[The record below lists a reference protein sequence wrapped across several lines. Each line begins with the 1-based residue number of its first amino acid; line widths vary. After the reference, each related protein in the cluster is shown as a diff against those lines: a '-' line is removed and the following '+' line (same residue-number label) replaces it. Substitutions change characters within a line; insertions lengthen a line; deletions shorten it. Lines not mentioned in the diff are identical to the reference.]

1 MPSDD
6 YSVAKHLLSSAIT
19 AEDRGEFGKAR
30 KCYTDAV
37 TRFGK
42 VIQTSSDTTVLTR
55 SREFYQNAVERIKYI
70 VLFLLAS
77 DEKHKHNPV
86 VLKPTSSVTK
96 HHRNGRV
103 LPDKE
108 TLKKELKN
116 VNDAA
121 VDRILKEVLEDCS
134 SLTLDDVAGNERA
147 KQILNEAVILPTLR
161 PELFTGLRSPT
172 RGVLLFGPPG
182 NGKTML
188 VRFPTKV
195 AKAIACESNC
205 VFFNISAASLLSKW
219 VGESENLVR
228 TLFVIARHTQ
238 PSIIFLDEV
247 DSLLTARRSD
257 NSHEVSRRVLTQL
270 LSEMDGVGSDNERVL
285 ILAAT
290 NRPGELDDAAL
301 RRFPRR
307 IYIRMPDANARLALL
322 RALLDKNTKHTLSEN
337 DMQKIASLTEG
348 YSASDLKELAK
359 EAALQP
365 IRDIDST
372 KLRTVSPQAIRPI
385 NLSDFIHSLNNVR
398 PSLASS
404 SLAAYEKWNS
414 QFGESTNENRST
426 SANATRSSVGKL
438 FSNPLSLM

>member
-19 AEDRGEFGKAR
+19 AEDRREFGEAR
-30 KCYTDAV
+30 RCYTDAV
-37 TRFGK
+37 TRFRK
-42 VIQTSSDTTVLTR
+42 VLQTSSDTTVLTR
-55 SREFYQNAVERIKYI
+55 SREFCQNAVERIKYI
-70 VLFLLAS
+70 
-77 DEKHKHNPV
+77 DEKHKQNSV
-86 VLKPTSSVTK
+86 MMKPSSSVTK
-96 HHRNGRV
+96 HRRNDRV

-188 VRFPTKV
+188 

-228 TLFVIARHTQ
+228 TLFIIARHTQ

-270 LSEMDGVGSDNERVL
+270 LSEMDGVGSGNERVL

-307 IYIRMPDANARLALL
+307 IYIRMPDTNARLALL
-322 RALLDKNTKHTLSEN
+322 RALLDKNTNHTLSEN
-337 DMQKIASLTEG
+337 DMQKIASRTEG

-404 SLAAYEKWNS
+404 SLVAYEKWNS

-426 SANATRSSVGKL
+426 STNATRSSVGKL